1 MRWRDGIVVTL
12 LIIVVLLLAALSMW
26 IILLRMRP
34 LDTEMLRAPGF
45 SQMDTHDFVTVF
57 A

>member
-1 MRWRDGIVVTL
+1 MRWRDSIVATL
-12 LIIVVLLLAALSMW
+12 LVIVVLLLAALW

-34 LDTEMLRAPGF
+34 LDAEMLRAPGF
-45 SQMDTHDFVTVF
+45 SQMDERDFVTVF

>member
-12 LIIVVLLLAALSMW
+12 LIIVVLLLAAFSMW

-34 LDTEMLRAPGF
+34 LDTECCAHR
-45 SQMDTHDFVTVF
+45 DFRRWIRMTL
-57 A
+57 

>member
-1 MRWRDGIVVTL
+1 MRWRDSIVATL
-12 LIIVVLLLAALSMW
+12 LVIVVLLLAAFSMW

-34 LDTEMLRAPGF
+34 LDAEMLRAPGF
-45 SQMDTHDFVTVF
+45 LQMDERDFVTVF

>member
-1 MRWRDGIVVTL
+1 MRWRDSIVATL
-12 LIIVVLLLAALSMW
+12 LVIMVLFLAAFSMW

-34 LDTEMLRAPGF
+34 LDVETLRAPGF
-45 SQMDTHDFVTVF
+45 LQMDMRDLVTVF